1 MDEQQIVGIR
11 DVIPPPIP
19 QAFNDVY
26 IGTELMDTDLHHIIR
41 SNQELSEEHCQV
53 CRNNKSDQSMA
64 SPSHQ
69 PRLVIQNLG
78 A

>member
-1 MDEQQIVGIR
+1 MDEQIIGIR

-26 IGTELMDTDLHHIIR
+26 IGMELMDTDLHHIIR

-53 CRNNKSDQSMA
+53 SD
-64 SPSHQ
+64 H
-69 PRLVIQNLG
+69 
-78 A
+78 

>member
-1 MDEQQIVGIR
+1 
-11 DVIPPPIP
+11 VIPPPIP

-53 CRNNKSDQSMA
+53 ITSWGKKSCDHTQI
-64 SPSHQ
+64 
-69 PRLVIQNLG
+69 LYLD
-78 A
+78 